1 MVCFTYELNKLKT
14 IKKLHTMTT
23 FISFVGYS
31 FSAIGMLLVVTTGIY
46 GLFFDK
52 EECEKL

>member
-1 MVCFTYELNKLKT
+1 
-14 IKKLHTMTT
+14 MTT